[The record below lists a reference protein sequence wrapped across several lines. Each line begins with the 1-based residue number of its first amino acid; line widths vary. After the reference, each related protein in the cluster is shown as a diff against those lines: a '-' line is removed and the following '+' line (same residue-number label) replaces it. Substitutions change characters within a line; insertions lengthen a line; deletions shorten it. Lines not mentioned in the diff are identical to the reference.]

1 MNILYT
7 AIAYLAISYVVFF
20 AFTALT
26 IRESSKEETRWF
38 LPSLAFIGF
47 FWPATIPVIAVIV
60 AIEGI
65 AKGTLDLADK
75 LFGKK
80 DKEN

>member
-7 AIAYLAISYVVFF
+7 AIAYLVTSYVVFF

-26 IRESSKEETRWF
+26 IRATSKEETRWS
-38 LPSLAFIGF
+38 LPSLAFIGL

-60 AIEGI
+60 AIDGI